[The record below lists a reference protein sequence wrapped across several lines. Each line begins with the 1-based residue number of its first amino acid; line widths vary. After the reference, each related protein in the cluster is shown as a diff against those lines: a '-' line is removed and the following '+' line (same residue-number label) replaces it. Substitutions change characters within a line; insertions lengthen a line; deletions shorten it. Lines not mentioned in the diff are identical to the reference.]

1 MQVYTL
7 GRTSL
12 YDHNMGLPG
21 GSFKCG
27 RQAPQ
32 GTDPGYEGG
41 WIWLTA
47 KEAEDYRT
55 KYLRSVRPDWNPVD
69 FSVYSVE
76 VHGFTD
82 LEELADHF
90 ELLQD
95 RPITGKV
102 SWGR

>member
-7 GRTSL
+7 GRTSS
-12 YDHNMGLPG
+12 YDRNMWVPG
-21 GSFKCG
+21 GSLKGG

-47 KEAEDYRT
+47 QEAEDYRT
-55 KYLRSVRPDWNPVD
+55 KYLRSVRPDWKPEE
-69 FSVYSVE
+69 FSVYAVE
-76 VHGFTD
+76 VHGFMD
-82 LEELADHF
+82 LEELPDHF
-90 ELLQD
+90 ELLRD
-95 RPITGKV
+95 RPIVGKV